1 MTTQKNKFV
10 LGTVQ
15 LGTRYGINN
24 ATGQPSLDES
34 FAILDS
40 ALSAGIDTFDTAQAY
55 GDVEDIIGKWIRS
68 RGTARKVKIISKM
81 KPRALESYPEG
92 TAAADV
98 VCAEV
103 RKSLER
109 LRINRLDGYLLHTPE
124 HVYRDDVLEGLRRAK
139 REGLVEHVGIS
150 IYDEPEALEAVRRRL
165 EYVQV
170 PYNAFDQR
178 LDRTDFFE
186 LAEKAGV
193 VTFARSPFLQGLLL
207 MEPDRIPPNLAPAR
221 PLVEKFVKI
230 AQRHRL
236 SPLEAALVFAYRSR
250 ASYVVFG
257 AETNAQLKEILAVGE
272 RLPSMD
278 TDCVEEIQEAFPTV
292 DRAIVNPSLW
302 SKIKR

>member
-1 MTTQKNKFV
+1 MTAQRNKFV

-24 ATGQPSLDES
+24 ATGQPSRDES
-34 FAILDS
+34 FAILDTAFS
-40 ALSAGIDTFDTAQAY
+40 ASIDMFDTARSY
-55 GDVEDIIGKWIRS
+55 GDAEGMIGEWIRS
-68 RGTARKVKIISKM
+68 RGMAGKVKIVSKM
-81 KPRALESYPEG
+81 KPKALESYPKG
-92 TAAADV
+92 TEAADV
-98 VCAEV
+98 VCAEI
-103 RKSLER
+103 RESLER
-109 LRINRLDGYLLHTPE
+109 LRINRLDGYLLHAPE
-124 HVYRDDVLEGLRRAK
+124 HVYRDDVLDGLRQAK

-150 IYDEPEALEAVRRRL
+150 VYDEPEALEAVRRRL

-207 MEPDRIPPNLAPAR
+207 MEPDRIPAHLAHAR
-221 PLVEKFVKI
+221 PLVEKFVEI

-236 SPLEAALVFAYRSR
+236 SPLEAALVFAYCSR

-257 AETNAQLKEILAVGE
+257 AETSAQLKEILAIGE
-272 RLPSMD
+272 RLPAMN
-278 TDCVEEIQEAFPTV
+278 TNCVEEIREAFPTV

-302 SKIKR
+302 NRP